1 MTKLTSLSRAA
12 AACVAI
18 GLAAGS
24 AAVPAQAGT
33 LENLERERAIF
44 IDSLLDPDATPVE
57 RIEKMRISKRRLID
71 LERMV
76 IRDTSLTGRNTPTV
90 RRAFE
95 NYDLTFLVHASSENN
110 VSAIDAW
117 LGQIGITT
125 QSLMSAKMGRR

>member
-1 MTKLTSLSRAA
+1 MTGMTSLSCAA

-18 GLAAGS
+18 GLAA
-24 AAVPAQAGT
+24 AAGPAQAGT
-33 LENLERERAIF
+33 LENLERERAMF
-44 IDSLLDPDATPVE
+44 IESLLDPEATPAE

-76 IRDTSLTGRNTPTV
+76 IRDTSLTGRNTPTI